1 MSVINNLFI
10 PCVDASYP
18 AHDLI
23 DAFYLSGIATVSE
36 VDYEPYI
43 DEDCL
48 YNRQLVENG
57 VFISYIKNKLS
68 FYVK

>member
-1 MSVINNLFI
+1 LLNEDFEKFKYNEDKSV
-10 PCVDASYP
+10 
-18 AHDLI
+18 
-23 DAFYLSGIATVSE
+23 E
-36 VDYEPYI
+36 RK
-43 DEDCL
+43 EDSI